1 MNGSAI
7 LLQTPSLLSVIKQ
20 KRRNRHTHFV
30 TECYDYAFTCG
41 PNPDRKD
48 GYDFSINFLDETS
61 DVLTSCIGKIDCP

>member
-1 MNGSAI
+1 MNNSAI
-7 LLQTPSLLSVIKQ
+7 LLQPASQLSVIKQ

-48 GYDFSINFLDETS
+48 GYNFIKNFIGEAS
-61 DVLTSCIGKIDCP
+61 EILTSCIGKTGRP